1 MSVKG
6 SDGLSIYHFL
16 KFYCPMS
23 IIWDLEQ
30 SCSSLRTAGFRFQRR
45 QHSSGKPKEVI
56 QVHNQSFLSAS
67 QADKG
72 CRVVGVDPVAVQ
84 IVDSHF
90 SPVLV
95 SRILQ
100 RSCVPA
106 VELSAELEV
115 RSPAAGWGR
124 PQQGG
129 GVGGWGGAEGLNIFS
144 EREERG

>member
-1 MSVKG
+1 M
-6 SDGLSIYHFL
+6 DFQFIIFF

-45 QHSSGKPKEVI
+45 QHSSGKLKEVI

-95 SRILQ
+95 SALCRGFVSQLWSSALSW
-100 RSCVPA
+100 RCVHLRLCG
-106 VELSAELEV
+106 VVLSK
-115 RSPAAGWGR
+115 G
-124 PQQGG
+124 
-129 GVGGWGGAEGLNIFS
+129 EG
-144 EREERG
+144 